1 MLRDS
6 RGARGGPAS
15 NPLQNSNCWPR
26 YVCAELQAYPQKSG
40 NHHVVPAV
48 AIINWESYMFVL
60 SRQGGSVGSATA
72 TDDVPPMWQHTQI
85 CAQQRLRAGSWM
97 WQSSGPTGQQRGNA
111 QDSHHI
117 STQLP
122 VTTHPHRLVGSPQKL
137 IEISSIGGMTGPQ
150 QIGVPQFLDPQQSH
164 KTFMSGF
171 KAPTVFTG
179 IPASNKQHP
188 QQGLVQASLPFKLE
202 RHPMSRATSPGPGVK
217 HRDQV
222 TMADRPIGAP

>member
-1 MLRDS
+1 MLEAQQPPMMRHQCGS
-6 RGARGGPAS
+6 TH
-15 NPLQNSNCWPR
+15 R
-26 YVCAELQAYPQKSG
+26 YV
-40 NHHVVPAV
+40 
-48 AIINWESYMFVL
+48 L
-60 SRQGGSVGSATA
+60 SSDLEPGAGRG
-72 TDDVPPMWQHTQI
+72 
-85 CAQQRLRAGSWM
+85 RAAA
-97 WQSSGPTGQQRGNA
+97 SSGPTGQQQGNV

-150 QIGVPQFLDPQQSH
+150 QIGVPHFLDPQQSH

-171 KAPTVFTG
+171 KAPTVCAG

-202 RHPMSRATSPGPGVK
+202 RHPTSRAASPGPGVK